1 MRKLFIYL
9 SSFFVVLGIL
19 FTILPLGTIA
29 FLPILL
35 ALVFSFL
42 AFEKSVASLKK
53 IPKVLIFVS
62 ALTLL
67 VVVGKVVFIADE
79 VVEDKQ
85 FDQNKIESK
94 QEAVEELEG
103 LE

>member
-9 SSFFVVLGIL
+9 ATFFVVISIL

-42 AFEKSVASLKK
+42 AFEKSAASLKK
-53 IPKVLIFVS
+53 IPKILLVIS

-67 VVVGKVVFIADE
+67 VVVGKVVFVKDE
-79 VVEDKQ
+79 VVVDKQ
-85 FDQNKIESK
+85 FDQEKVDSK